1 MVTRIEKIE
10 HGIVVQ
16 TAERGTD
23 GFFHCYP
30 EGQTMAKYMTRCSNL
45 DEAAEFLTK
54 NQRGRIRMNPDWSL
68 IVDSIHIDGK
78 PRESL

>member
-10 HGIVVQ
+10 HGKKVQ

-23 GFFHCYP
+23 GCYHCYP
-30 EGQTMAKYMTRCSNL
+30 EGQTMSKYMTRFSNL
-45 DEAAEFLTK
+45 DEAAKFLID

-68 IVDSIHIDGK
+68 IVDNIHIDGR
-78 PRESL
+78 PRESF